1 MKYKAPRLR
10 SLRGWLRRR
19 RRQPSP
25 SSTRKNRDD
34 YDLINAAAAV
44 VTESLAKNAQVYGSI
59 LGSIS
64 SVSLTRGNQRRRRS
78 RASSPKDNGQASD
91 AVASDSQSC
100 GESDELSC
108 ISQTSSRVIDGE
120 AQPRCLKLTNFPS
133 EIFFSV
139 FSLIPPREVVRCRRV
154 CKALHKALTDQS
166 LCVSLIL
173 DRFPLT
179 REARTL
185 QRWIA
190 EEQLPEAK
198 ANDRE
203 ITDWV
208 LIFAQLSR
216 RYWNLSQGQPWK
228 ETKIRMRKGLQG
240 LHGVNPWNRV
250 LKSFRDTADYHHW
263 DPLWT
268 FSPDDGL
275 LIYPDPDPTP
285 NEVLQFRAR
294 NVETG
299 EDIPLPFQLTEG
311 SIIRVHLNDGVL
323 LFTLKLP
330 NADGF
335 SFFIEAY
342 DVICQKPG
350 LPLQTTELKKKSSGF
365 NRKKKDKKAR
375 QDFCIFQPRGRFP
388 LRNINQP
395 LSHQD
400 RVFIA
405 HNKTHFALYTWTRT
419 DDPAWVSHSPPE
431 ELSIWYMGNLD
442 TTGTHEGPENRVLPH
457 KPICIKKFSKHRLDR
472 LGLRQRFSPRL
483 RGLKLDDSTWDP
495 HSRSSCGH
503 VYLLEDD
510 HCLLKGPHS
519 GRTLQDGH
527 TVKVTGIHL
536 TGLGPVW
543 RESCDGRGGAVSPD
557 IFSNHRGGSLQTLLC
572 WRKESLRTISEWH
585 RETPTRTSQCWRHD
599 RFPMITVSHAHDEA
613 AGVEF
618 KAYQLFGHKV
628 MSVSIPPN
636 IYPPSSARL
645 PQEEGEERRLV
656 GFFCTEQEEF
666 FQERIWE
673 EMMARGHI
681 SGDERWVVG
690 EDSEGDITVLR
701 F

>member
-25 SSTRKNRDD
+25 SSARKNQQSRDD

-64 SVSLTRGNQRRRRS
+64 SVSLTRGNQRRRRRS
-78 RASSPKDNGQASD
+78 RASLPKDNGQASE
-91 AVASDSQSC
+91 AVASLKSESQSC
-100 GESDELSC
+100 EESDELSC
-108 ISQTSSRVIDGE
+108 LSQTSSRAMDGE
-120 AQPRCLKLTNFPS
+120 AQPRCLNLTNFPS

-139 FSLIPPREVVRCRRV
+139 FSIIPPREVVRCRRV

-216 RYWNLSQGQPWK
+216 RYWNLSQAQPWK

-350 LPLQTTELKKKSSGF
+350 LPLQSTEIKKKSSGF

-557 IFSNHRGGSLQTLLC
+557 IFSNHRGGIVADAALLAQG
-572 WRKESLRTISEWH
+572 ISPDNQ
-585 RETPTRTSQCWRHD
+585 RVAPRD
-599 RFPMITVSHAHDEA
+599 SHTNLA
-613 AGVEF
+613 
-618 KAYQLFGHKV
+618 AYQLFGHKA

-636 IYPPSSARL
+636 IYRPSSARL